1 MNKINAY
8 ETSLNICG
16 VAYSLANLQTI
27 IGIIV
32 GVLTLISILYRFA
45 MTVYEHIKNKQY
57 DKISTD
63 IEQTKNELV
72 DFNKKIE
79 KEKGENNNGN

>member
-1 MNKINAY
+1 MNKINTY
-8 ETSLNICG
+8 ETSLNVCG

-32 GVLTLISILYRFA
+32 GVLTLVSILYRFA
-45 MTVYEHIKNKQY
+45 ITVYNHIKNKQY

-63 IEQTKNELV
+63 IEATKSELE
-72 DFNKKIE
+72 DFNKKIQN
-79 KEKGENNNGN
+79 EKGEK

>member
-45 MTVYEHIKNKQY
+45 MTVYNHIKNKQY
-57 DKISTD
+57 DKIPTD
-63 IEQTKNELV
+63 IESTKSELV
-72 DFNKKIE
+72 ELNKEIE
-79 KEKGENNNGN
+79 NKKEKGEK